1 MIKEIKLNNEMHS
14 KVCSGN
20 LKAYELVKFILV
32 ETDKAFTNKP
42 IEETAIKDI
51 VINNHKVIDA
61 KIDMKNRSIILTLTD
76 KEIYLDEINFNV
88 YNVQLTKI
96 IKPVIN
102 IKFDFD
108 NNTITVNNKTKK
120 VEKDNTYTYKI
131 LKTKIKAVNGLVGL
145 YNHITQ
151 SILDNTFNHALYKA
165 LELIGA

>member
-1 MIKEIKLNNEMHS
+1 MIKEIKLNNEMYS
-14 KVCSGN
+14 KACSGN
-20 LKAYELVKFILV
+20 LKAYELVKFILT

-51 VINNHKVIDA
+51 IINNHKVIDA
-61 KIDMKNRSIILTLTD
+61 KINMENRSIILTLAD
-76 KEIYLDEINFNV
+76 KEIYLEEINFNA

-102 IKFDFD
+102 IKFDFN
-108 NNTITVNNKTKK
+108 NNTITINNKAKK
-120 VEKDNTYTYKI
+120 VERDNMYTYRI
-131 LKTKIKAVNGLVGL
+131 LKTKIKAVNGIIGL

-151 SILDNTFNHALYKA
+151 SILDNTFNGSVYKA

>member
-1 MIKEIKLNNEMHS
+1 MIKEIKLNNEMYS

-20 LKAYELVKFILV
+20 LKACELVKFILT

-51 VINNHKVIDA
+51 IINNHKVIDA
-61 KIDMKNRSIILTLTD
+61 KINMENRSIILTLAD
-76 KEIYLDEINFNV
+76 KEIYLEEINFNA

-102 IKFDFD
+102 IKFDFN
-108 NNTITVNNKTKK
+108 NNTITINNKAKK
-120 VEKDNTYTYKI
+120 VERDNVYTYKI
-131 LKTKIKAVNGLVGL
+131 LKTKIKAVNGIIGL

-151 SILDNTFNHALYKA
+151 SILDNTFNGSVYKS